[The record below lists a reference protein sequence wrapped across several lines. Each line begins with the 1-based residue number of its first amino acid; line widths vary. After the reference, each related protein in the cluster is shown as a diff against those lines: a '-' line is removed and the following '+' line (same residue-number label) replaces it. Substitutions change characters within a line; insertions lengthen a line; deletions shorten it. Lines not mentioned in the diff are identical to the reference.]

1 MNSRYLLK
9 VGKDKNFA
17 QKTCLITL
25 RESQFCHS
33 HIARI
38 QVSKLNQMKNK
49 SFSMVKKIYLGLEL
63 LLLFGVVPA
72 LLYFDVIKL
81 YEILTLLIF
90 FALIFTMLVLDS
102 NFDKRQLFTFKN
114 LKPYFQ
120 KILIRF
126 LLSAIILTAITL
138 IFIPDIFLGFVRGN
152 LKWWMVI
159 MIFYPMISV
168 YPQELIYRVFMFHRY
183 RSLLNHSILRIL
195 MSALAFSWMHIVFDN
210 VYAVVLSFFGGLIF
224 AYTYEKTRSIGVVA
238 IEHAIYGDFIFT
250 IGLGTFF
257 YKGFS

>member
-1 MNSRYLLK
+1 M
-9 VGKDKNFA
+9 
-17 QKTCLITL
+17 
-25 RESQFCHS
+25 
-33 HIARI
+33 
-38 QVSKLNQMKNK
+38 QVSKLNQMKIK

-81 YEILTLLIF
+81 YEILTLLTF
-90 FALIFTMLVLDS
+90 FVLIFTMLVLDS

-126 LLSAIILTAITL
+126 LLSAFVLTAITL

-152 LKWWMVI
+152 PKWWLVI

-168 YPQELIYRVFMFHRY
+168 YPQE
-183 RSLLNHSILRIL
+183 
-195 MSALAFSWMHIVFDN
+195 
-210 VYAVVLSFFGGLIF
+210 FFGSTSHYI
-224 AYTYEKTRSIGVVA
+224 ARPVA
-238 IEHAIYGDFIFT
+238 EH
-250 IGLGTFF
+250 GTCCLD
-257 YKGFS
+257 KID